1 MSLVLAGGNKNFLVV
16 AGDQRV
22 LDKQGQILSENY
34 RKVFKINEDFIV
46 AFAGKIPYCK
56 AILEPVLEREE
67 KEETMFD
74 NMNMSEAIERRARM
88 ADDELKKM
96 GEKCFFSIIVCGK
109 TLHGQ
114 TFDAARNPM
123 FMHVYNYNNGLTVKK
138 SLLNDFGIRWAALYG
153 STYDHRKVCKQ
164 LFERTHAI
172 TQNEVQKVFQQT
184 ILNGARHDKTVNNNI
199 LFETIELK

>member
-1 MSLVLAGGNKNFLVV
+1 MSLVLAGGNKNFIVV

-22 LDKQGQILSENY
+22 LDKQGQVLSENY

-67 KEETMFD
+67 REETMFD
-74 NMNMSEAIERRARM
+74 NINMSEAIEHRARM
-88 ADDELKKM
+88 ADEELAKT

-109 TLHGQ
+109 MLHSQ
-114 TFDAARNPM
+114 SRDLARNPL
-123 FMHVYNYNNGLTVKK
+123 FMHVYNYNGSLSIKK
-138 SLLNDFGIRWAALYG
+138 NLLNDFGIRWSALYG
-153 STYDHRKVCKQ
+153 STYDHKKVCKQ

-184 ILNGARHDKTVNNNI
+184 ILNGARNDKTVNSNI
-199 LFETIELK
+199 LYEIIEA

>member
-1 MSLVLAGGNKNFLVV
+1 MSLVLAGGNKNFIIV

-22 LDKQGQILSENY
+22 LDKEGQVLSENY

-56 AILEPVLEREE
+56 AILEPVLERED

-74 NMNMSEAIERRARM
+74 NINMSETIERRVRM
-88 ADDELKKM
+88 ADEELKKM
-96 GEKCFFSIIVCGK
+96 DERCFFSIIVCGK
-109 TLHGQ
+109 TIHNQ
-114 TFDAARNPM
+114 AKDAARNPL
-123 FMHVYNYNNGLTVKK
+123 FMHVYNYNGSLSVKK
-138 SLLNDFGIRWAALYG
+138 NLLNDFGIRWSALYG

-172 TQNEVQKVFQQT
+172 TQNEVQKIFEQT
-184 ILNGARHDKTVNNNI
+184 IRNGARNDRTVNSNVMYEI
-199 LFETIELK
+199 IEA

>member
-1 MSLVLAGGNKNFLVV
+1 MSLVLAGGNKNFIVV
-16 AGDQRV
+16 AADQRV
-22 LDKQGQILSENY
+22 LDKKGQVLSENY

-74 NMNMSEAIERRARM
+74 NVNMAEVVEHRARM
-88 ADDELKKM
+88 AEEELKKT
-96 GEKCFFSIIVCGK
+96 GESCFFSIIVCGK
-109 TLHGQ
+109 MLHSQ
-114 TFDAARNPM
+114 SRDIARNPL
-123 FMHVYNYNNGLTVKK
+123 FMHVYNYNGALSVKK
-138 SLLNDFGIRWAALYG
+138 NLLNDFGIRWSALYG
-153 STYDHRKVCKQ
+153 STYDHKKVCKQ

-184 ILNGARHDKTVNNNI
+184 ILNGARNDKTVNGNI
-199 LFETIELK
+199 LFEIIEA

>member
-1 MSLVLAGGNKNFLVV
+1 MSLVLAGGNKNFIIV

-22 LDKQGQILSENY
+22 LDKEGQVLSENY

-56 AILEPVLEREE
+56 AILEPVLERED

-74 NMNMSEAIERRARM
+74 NINMSETIERRVRM
-88 ADDELKKM
+88 ADEELKKM
-96 GEKCFFSIIVCGK
+96 DERCFFSIIVCGK
-109 TLHGQ
+109 TIHNQ
-114 TFDAARNPM
+114 AKDAARNPP
-123 FMHVYNYNNGLTVKK
+123 FMHVYNYNGSLSVKK
-138 SLLNDFGIRWAALYG
+138 NLLNDFGIRWSALYG

-172 TQNEVQKVFQQT
+172 TQNEVQKIFEQT
-184 ILNGARHDKTVNNNI
+184 IRNGARNDRTVNSNVMYEI
-199 LFETIELK
+199 IEA

>member
-1 MSLVLAGGNKNFLVV
+1 MSLILAGGNKNFIVV

-22 LDKQGQILSENY
+22 LDKQGQVMCENY

-56 AILEPVLEREE
+56 AILDPVLERGS

-74 NMNMSEAIERRARM
+74 NINMAETIEHRTRM
-88 ADDELKKM
+88 ADEELKKS
-96 GEKCFFSIIVCGK
+96 GENCFFSIIVCGK
-109 TLHGQ
+109 MLHSQ
-114 TFDAARNPM
+114 SRDVKRNPL
-123 FMHVYNYNNGLTVKK
+123 FMHVYNYNGSLSVKK
-138 SLLNDFGIRWAALYG
+138 NLLNDYGIRWSALYG
-153 STYDHRKVCKQ
+153 NTYDHKKVCKQ

-184 ILNGARHDKTVNNNI
+184 ILNGARNDRTVNSNV
-199 LFETIELK
+199 LFEIIEA